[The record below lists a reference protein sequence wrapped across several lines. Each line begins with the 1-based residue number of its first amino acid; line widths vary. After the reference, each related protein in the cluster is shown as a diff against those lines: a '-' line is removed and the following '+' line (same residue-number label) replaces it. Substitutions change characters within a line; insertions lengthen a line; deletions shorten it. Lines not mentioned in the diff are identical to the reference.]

1 MKQNKEPRNKLT
13 PIWSSNTQKRR
24 QEYTVKIIYL
34 INGVGKIGQIHAKKK
49 ETRPT
54 SYTIYKTKLKM
65 N

>member
-34 INGVGKIGQIHAKKK
+34 INGVGKIGQIHAKKMK
-49 ETRPT
+49 LDHLLTPHTRKN
-54 SYTIYKTKLKM
+54 SK
-65 N
+65 